1 MSGQRPTHIDIPSA
15 GINGTTTAT
24 TDGAEIEM
32 QDATQDV
39 QGHEGQDEHEIRR
52 RRLPDG
58 PHTPILDPDFKPRG
72 ILKNSRSQSGS
83 EQMLTQEGQTRAAE
97 QYVLAAGYPALN
109 VWDEGNIALT
119 EIERDS
125 VMKIDEPKTPFVHSD
140 AAKGLEID
148 DDFSLSSPNGRRG
161 SNTSGGMDGTPSP
174 GGIMWQS
181 TFDPAIVAANT
192 ALNAGRRRSSALP
205 PHIPDPAVA
214 AAASATATATTT
226 PLMDDSAM
234 DTDPVSPASASR
246 QRTPSIG
253 GTSRSASFSLPNQKS
268 GRQVVGT
275 HDNGD
280 GEVEE
285 EDDDEPIDPEDKEKH
300 KEFKQ
305 KRKGHYSNEADA
317 MRLAQALMA
326 EEKIDDD
333 DAE

>member
-1 MSGQRPTHIDIPSA
+1 MSGQRPSHIDIPST
-15 GINGTTTAT
+15 GINGTTVSTE
-24 TDGAEIEM
+24 DAEVEM
-32 QDATQDV
+32 QDVAG
-39 QGHEGQDEHEIRR
+39 QGHDEQSEHEIVR
-52 RRLPDG
+52 RRLPNG
-58 PHTPILDPDFKPRG
+58 PHTPVLDSDFKPRG

-83 EQMLTQEGQTRAAE
+83 EQMLTEDGQARAAE
-97 QYVLAAGYPALN
+97 HLH
-109 VWDEGNIALT
+109 WDEGNIALT

-161 SNTSGGMDGTPSP
+161 SSASAGGMDGTSSP

-205 PHIPDPAVA
+205 PHLPDPAA
-214 AAASATATATTT
+214 ATATATAT
-226 PLMDDSAM
+226 PLANDSAM
-234 DTDPVSPASASR
+234 DTDPISPTPVSPVSVMAR

-253 GTSRSASFSLPNQKS
+253 GISRSASFSLPNQKS
-268 GRQVVGT
+268 GRQVVGN
-275 HDNGD
+275 HDNGN

-333 DAE
+333 AE

>member
-1 MSGQRPTHIDIPSA
+1 M
-15 GINGTTTAT
+15 NGTTAT
-24 TDGAEIEM
+24 TEDSEVEM
-32 QDATQDV
+32 QDVT
-39 QGHEGQDEHEIRR
+39 GHAEQDEHEIQR

-83 EQMLTQEGQTRAAE
+83 EQMLTEDGQARVAE
-97 QYVLAAGYPALN
+97 HLH
-109 VWDEGNIALT
+109 WDEGNIALT

-148 DDFSLSSPNGRRG
+148 DDFSLSSPNSRRA
-161 SNTSGGMDGTPSP
+161 SSASTGGADGTPSP
-174 GGIMWQS
+174 GGILWQS

-205 PHIPDPAVA
+205 PHIPDPTA
-214 AAASATATATTT
+214 AAATT
-226 PLMDDSAM
+226 PLTNDSTAM
-234 DTDPVSPASASR
+234 DTDPTSPTPASPVSALAR

-268 GRQVVGT
+268 GRQVVGN
-275 HDNGD
+275 HDNGN